1 MWNGPHWFLLLQ
13 QKMEE
18 AADIPPRVGV
28 HRSVHHLEV
37 RLLRLHCWPAT
48 HRAGSLPTVLR
59 EQQVSSDFQDLEGK
73 YYYILDIVIFSW
85 RNLKVRLNLTYRFL
99 QLLLIS
105 EISLQETVFPL
116 QQLPRWSLQLRDRS
130 GGEPYLPCTSN
141 FLQIPHQ
148 TPRWVFKHKG

>member
-59 EQQVSSDFQDLEGK
+59 EQQVSSDFQPRFRRKIIWLTDSFSCCLTLEFLCRKPYSHYNNFLDEVYNYETDLEENR
-73 YYYILDIVIFSW
+73 ISLAHQIFSKYLTKPQGESS
-85 RNLKVRLNLTYRFL
+85 NTKVKI
-99 QLLLIS
+99 QKKIP
-105 EISLQETVFPL
+105 FP
-116 QQLPRWSLQLRDRS
+116 PSPGS
-130 GGEPYLPCTSN
+130 AGP
-141 FLQIPHQ
+141 
-148 TPRWVFKHKG
+148 